1 MMNRARGSEWDL
13 TDLFRVYVD
22 SGEYTRVTTD
32 NREEKRM
39 KEKLSASCIR
49 PSEGNANHS
58 SDKEILFIYCPN

>member
-1 MMNRARGSEWDL
+1 MMNRAQGSEWDL

-22 SGEYTRVTTD
+22 SGEHTRVTTD

-39 KEKLSASCIR
+39 KEELSSSCIR